1 MAKNEKSSDSIRDI
15 CIDIDDTD
23 YYNNRHRDQE
33 YVYMGLS
40 VQYGTV
46 NQSKSDKCSG
56 CTEVGS
62 D

>member
-46 NQSKSDKCSG
+46 NQNRISVLVVQK
-56 CTEVGS
+56 
-62 D
+62 

>member
-23 YYNNRHRDQE
+23 YYYNLHRDQE

-40 VQYGTV
+40 VQYDTV
-46 NQSKSDKCSG
+46 NQNRISVLVVQK
-56 CTEVGS
+56 
-62 D
+62 